1 MQTNLKERRMYFLF
15 GLLLIVYYSNGQQM
29 DFWLT
34 DPQRNV
40 LFQQQPP
47 ISPSTS
53 GNIEDDNV
61 IEINPNEK
69 YQTIDGFGCALTGG
83 SAFHLSRIDNT
94 TRASI
99 LEELFR
105 TDQNNIGISYLR
117 LSIGASD
124 LNDAPYSYDD
134 IPHDQTDLN
143 MNNFTLDQD
152 RLYVIPILKQILAIN
167 PQIKLLGSPWSAPVW
182 MKTDKRTIG
191 GHLKDEYFDAYALY
205 FVKYI
210 QGMQAEGITID
221 AITIQNEPLY
231 GGNNPSM
238 VMHARQQAD
247 FIKKSLG
254 PAFEKYS
261 IKTKIIIYDHNPD
274 RPDYPIEVLRDAD
287 ARKYVDGSAFHMY
300 AGSIKALSLVHDA
313 HPDKN
318 IYFTEQ
324 WVGAPGNIAVDT
336 IWHVKTLTI
345 GATRNWAKSVLEWNL
360 ANGARWEPHTPRGC
374 DNCLGAIT
382 VDQGKILYPRNP
394 AYYTMAHG
402 AKFVRPNSTRI
413 DSTNFDNLNNVAF
426 QRSDGKII
434 LIVVNDNQKQS
445 ISFSIKLNNTLF
457 HTSLN
462 SSSVGTFIY

>member
-1 MQTNLKERRMYFLF
+1 MYLLF
-15 GLLLIVYYSNGQQM
+15 CVLLIVYYSNGQQM

-34 DPQRNV
+34 DPQRNI

-47 ISPSTS
+47 ISPSTYENLEVE
-53 GNIEDDNV
+53 NI

-69 YQTIDGFGCALTGG
+69 YQSIDGFGCALTGG
-83 SAFHLSRIDNT
+83 SAFHLYRVDNT

-105 TDQNNIGISYLR
+105 TDKTNIGISYLR
-117 LSIGASD
+117 LSIGSSD

-134 IPHDQTDLN
+134 IPDDQTDLN
-143 MNNFTLDQD
+143 MTNFTLDKD
-152 RLYVIPILKQILAIN
+152 RMYVIPILKEILSIN

-182 MKTDKRTIG
+182 MKTNKKTIG

-205 FVKYI
+205 FLKYI
-210 QGMQAEGITID
+210 QGMQDEGINID

-254 PAFEKYS
+254 PLFEKYS

-274 RPDYPIEVLRDAD
+274 RPDYPIEVLLDPEAN
-287 ARKYVDGSAFHMY
+287 KYVDGSAFHMY
-300 AGSIKALSLVHDA
+300 AGSINALSLVHDA
-313 HPDKN
+313 YPDKN

-324 WVGAPGNIAVDT
+324 WVGAPGNLTVDT

-345 GATRNWAKSVLEWNL
+345 GATRNWAKTVLEWNL
-360 ANGARWEPHTPRGC
+360 ANGPKWEPHTPKGC

-382 VDQGKILYPRNP
+382 VDQGKVIYPRNP
-394 AYYTMAHG
+394 AYYTMAHA

-413 DSTNFDNLNNVAF
+413 QTNLIENLNNVAF
-426 QRSDGKII
+426 KRNEDGKII
-434 LIVVNDNQKQS
+434 LIVVNDNQQQS
-445 ISFSIKLNNTLF
+445 ISFSIKYNQTLF
-457 HTSLN
+457 NTSLN
-462 SSSVGTFIY
+462 SSSVATFIY